1 MMPKSVSGF
10 RTTSCFN
17 SQSLEQEEYPMD
29 INNLQSL
36 ALPEE
41 KKAWFVHDR
50 FGMFVHWGLYA
61 LPARHEWVKSREEL
75 NDADYQKYF
84 DHFDPDLY
92 DPSEWARRAKAAGMK
107 YVVLT
112 TKHHDG
118 FCLWDTKATDF
129 KVTNTPYGQDLL
141 GPFVDAFRAEG
152 LRIGFYYSLIDW
164 HHPDFTVDPR
174 HPQRNHPDALKINEG
189 RDMHRYA
196 AFMRE
201 QVRELLTDFGQIDIM
216 WFDFS
221 YPQWKLGDLVG
232 KGHQDWESE
241 KLVRLVRELAP
252 DIIINNRLDLAG
264 LQPDIVTPEQYMPR
278 ARPLRDG
285 RRVVWEA
292 CHTLSGSWG
301 YHRDED
307 TWKSTEQLVQMLVG
321 TVAMGGNL
329 LMNVGPTA
337 RGTLDHR
344 AIAALATYEEW
355 MALHERSIVGCT
367 QSDFAAPADCRLTQN
382 GDRLYIHLFNWPYRH
397 LHFDALAGQVEY
409 AQFLHD
415 GSEVTWLRASAN
427 TLWANTQFPV
437 GEDQLTF
444 VLPVRRPQIVVP
456 VIEVKLKAGSA
467 PAIQD

>member
-1 MMPKSVSGF
+1 
-10 RTTSCFN
+10 
-17 SQSLEQEEYPMD
+17 MD

-41 KKAWFVHDR
+41 KKAWFIHDR

-112 TKHHDG
+112 TKHHEG

-129 KVTNTPYGQDLL
+129 KVTNTPCGRDLL

-174 HPQRNHPDALKINEG
+174 HPQRNHPDASKINEG
-189 RDMHRYA
+189 RDMQRYA

-201 QVRELLTDFGQIDIM
+201 QVRELLTEFGQIDIM

-344 AIAALATYEEW
+344 AIAALAAYEEW

-367 QSDFAAPADCRLTQN
+367 QSDFTAPPDCRLTQN

-397 LHFDALAGQVEY
+397 LHFDALAGKIEY

-415 GSEVTWLRASAN
+415 GSEVTWLRPSAN

-456 VIEVKLKAGSA
+456 VIEVKLKPGERGWHSGLRCCWSRR
-467 PAIQD
+467 

>member
-1 MMPKSVSGF
+1 
-10 RTTSCFN
+10 
-17 SQSLEQEEYPMD
+17 MD

-92 DPSEWARRAKAAGMK
+92 DPREWARRAKAAGMK

-112 TKHHDG
+112 TKHHEG

-129 KVTNTPYGQDLL
+129 KVTNTPYGRDLL

-221 YPQWKLGDLVG
+221 YPQWKLGELVG

-344 AIAALATYEEW
+344 AIAALAAYEEW

>member
-1 MMPKSVSGF
+1 M
-10 RTTSCFN
+10 
-17 SQSLEQEEYPMD
+17 EQEEYPMD

-92 DPSEWARRAKAAGMK
+92 DPREWARRAKAAGMK

-174 HPQRNHPDALKINEG
+174 HPQRNHPDALKINDG

-221 YPQWKLGDLVG
+221 YPQWKLGELVG

-415 GSEVTWLRASAN
+415 GSEVTWLRPSAN

>member
-1 MMPKSVSGF
+1 
-10 RTTSCFN
+10 
-17 SQSLEQEEYPMD
+17 MD

-112 TKHHDG
+112 TKHHEG

-129 KVTNTPYGQDLL
+129 KVTNTPYGRDLL

-344 AIAALATYEEW
+344 AIAALAAYEEW

-382 GDRLYIHLFNWPYRH
+382 GDRLYIHLLNWPYRH

-415 GSEVTWLRASAN
+415 GSEVTWLRPSAN

>member
-1 MMPKSVSGF
+1 M
-10 RTTSCFN
+10 
-17 SQSLEQEEYPMD
+17 
-29 INNLQSL
+29 
-36 ALPEE
+36 
-41 KKAWFVHDR
+41 
-50 FGMFVHWGLYA
+50 
-61 LPARHEWVKSREEL
+61 
-75 NDADYQKYF
+75 
-84 DHFDPDLY
+84 
-92 DPSEWARRAKAAGMK
+92 
-107 YVVLT
+107 
-112 TKHHDG
+112 
-118 FCLWDTKATDF
+118 
-129 KVTNTPYGQDLL
+129 TNTPYGKDLL

-174 HPQRNHPDALKINEG
+174 HPQRNHPDAMKINEG
-189 RDMHRYA
+189 RDIRRYA

-201 QVRELLTDFGQIDIM
+201 QVRELLTGFGRIDIM

-221 YPQWKLGDLVG
+221 YPQWKLGELVG

-278 ARPLRDG
+278 AWPKRDG
-285 RRVVWEA
+285 GRVVWEA
-292 CHTLSGSWG
+292 CQTLSGSWG

-321 TVAMGGNL
+321 TVAIGGNL

-344 AIAALATYEEW
+344 AISALSAYEEW

-367 QSDFAAPADCRLTQN
+367 QSDFTAPPDCRLTQN
-382 GDRLYIHLFNWPYRH
+382 GDRLYIHLFNWPYKH
-397 LHFDALAGQVEY
+397 LHFDALAGKVEY

-415 GSEVTWLRASAN
+415 ASEVTWLRPSAN

-437 GEDQLTF
+437 AEDELTF
-444 VLPVRRPQIVVP
+444 VLPVRRPKVTVP
-456 VIEVKLKAGSA
+456 VIEVKLKSGSA
-467 PAIQD
+467 AGIQK